1 MSLLKTVHFC
11 IRPVWS
17 EPSLSAWRN
26 IGPLSTQWAHCE
38 DSDQSRQTPRL
49 IWVIAGR
56 TVIYSNV
63 GGNSR
68 HESVM
73 ISVSKED
80 IELPKLKVYWIP
92 QLHKNPYKQRYITGS
107 VRCSTKPLSHTL
119 TRILTN
125 NLYHGFS
132 QVLNQAPLSYS
143 NKNPY
148 KQRYIT
154 GSVRC
159 STKPPSHTQTRI
171 LTNNAISRV
180 RSGAQPNPSLIL

>member
-1 MSLLKTVHFC
+1 MNKIKIFSPLFVWIMSLLKTVHFC
-11 IRPVWS
+11 IRPVWT

-26 IGPLSTQWAHCE
+26 IRPLSTQWAHCE
-38 DSDQSRQTPRL
+38 DCNQSGQTPRL
-49 IWVIAGR
+49 IWLIAGR

-92 QLHKNPYKQRYITGS
+92 QLHKNPYKRYITGS

-125 NLYHGFS
+125 N
-132 QVLNQAPLSYS
+132 
-143 NKNPY
+143 
-148 KQRYIT
+148 
-154 GSVRC
+154 
-159 STKPPSHTQTRI
+159 
-171 LTNNAISRV
+171 AISRV
-180 RSGAQPNPSLIL
+180 QSGAQPSPSLIL